1 MGFGGLEMTSV
12 ASENERAE
20 TMMAEETGIVF
31 PYETDAMAGLEMPN
45 GLSYPDQVLYLEL
58 RLLYRQYYQKIIDR
72 ETAVKEKKKMI
83 EQYKDLK
90 FREKMGDHWVEIIR
104 LTELATSEYRKNP
117 CHENAMK
124 LVRILEGRKQ

>member
-1 MGFGGLEMTSV
+1 MTSV
-12 ASENERAE
+12 ASENERSE
-20 TMMAEETGIVF
+20 TMMADETGIVL
-31 PYETDAMAGLEMPN
+31 PYEKDAMAGLEMPD

-72 ETAVKEKKKMI
+72 ETAVREKKKMI

-124 LVRILEGRKQ
+124 LIRILEGRKK

>member
-1 MGFGGLEMTSV
+1 MDFGGLEMTSV
-12 ASENERAE
+12 ASENERSE
-20 TMMAEETGIVF
+20 TMMADETGIVL
-31 PYETDAMAGLEMPN
+31 PYEKDAMAGLEMPD

-72 ETAVKEKKKMI
+72 ETAVREKKKMI

-124 LVRILEGRKQ
+124 LIRILEGRKL

>member
-1 MGFGGLEMTSV
+1 M
-12 ASENERAE
+12 NRAD
-20 TMMAEETGIVF
+20 ETGIVL
-31 PYETDAMAGLEMPN
+31 PYEKDAMAGMEMPD

-90 FREKMGDHWVEIIR
+90 FREKMGDHWVEDNKLLTAFLLPSATRR
-104 LTELATSEYRKNP
+104 LWGKIHLERKD
-117 CHENAMK
+117 C
-124 LVRILEGRKQ
+124 

>member
-1 MGFGGLEMTSV
+1 MIQNFSAPT
-12 ASENERAE
+12 ENERTAA
-20 TMMAEETGIVF
+20 MMADETGIVF
-31 PYETDAMAGLEMPN
+31 PWEKDAMAGSEMPD

-58 RLLYRQYYQKIIDR
+58 RLLYRQYYQKFIDR
-72 ETAVKEKKKMI
+72 EAAVREKKKMI

-124 LVRILEGRKQ
+124 LIKILEGRKK

>member
-1 MGFGGLEMTSV
+1 MWLCVCSLWQKIRMNRSD
-12 ASENERAE
+12 
-20 TMMAEETGIVF
+20 ETGIVL
-31 PYETDAMAGLEMPN
+31 PYDKDAMAGAEMRD

-104 LTELATSEYRKNP
+104 LTELATSEYRRNP

>member
-1 MGFGGLEMTSV
+1 MTSV
-12 ASENERAE
+12 ASENEMAE
-20 TMMAEETGIVF
+20 TMMADETGIVL
-31 PYETDAMAGLEMPN
+31 PYEKDAMAGLEMPD

-58 RLLYRQYYQKIIDR
+58 RILYRQYYQKVIDR
-72 ETAVKEKKKMI
+72 ETAVREKKKMI

-124 LVRILEGRKQ
+124 LIRILEGRKK

>member
-1 MGFGGLEMTSV
+1 MD
-12 ASENERAE
+12 
-20 TMMAEETGIVF
+20 EETGIVL
-31 PYETDAMAGLEMPN
+31 PYEKDAMAGAEIPD

-58 RLLYRQYYQKIIDR
+58 RLLYRQYYQKFIDR
-72 ETAVKEKKKMI
+72 DTAVREKKKMI

-104 LTELATSEYRKNP
+104 LTELAASEYRKNP

-124 LVRILEGRKQ
+124 LIRILEGRKK